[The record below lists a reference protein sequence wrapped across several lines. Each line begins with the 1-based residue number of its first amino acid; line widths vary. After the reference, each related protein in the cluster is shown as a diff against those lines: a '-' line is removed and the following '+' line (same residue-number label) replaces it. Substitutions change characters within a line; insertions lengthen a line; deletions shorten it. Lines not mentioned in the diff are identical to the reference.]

1 MLSRLHLRRPP
12 STPSSPVP
20 GQGSSLDLDTT
31 SQTPTAPEGGR
42 PQSAK
47 SASSSHL
54 PSTIL
59 STTNPRPIPTIG
71 DTGGGSVS
79 AAASVSGVPLQMY
92 RSAGS
97 SASSQPSESHRS
109 RTSKHLQGAQPPPP
123 IDTSS
128 AATRA
133 TLATRLSKISSFVTP
148 TDNNGSG
155 PFGKRPGA
163 GKRMASEPATK
174 AAAVTTPESAKSKKS
189 IPFLKKHSVSNL
201 WARRKTEKNPP
212 DITPLSS
219 AAEPTYDPRIRGT
232 KVHDFSAP
240 RPKRTTSQNENVVT
254 SPVKGGSPSLEHA
267 TPKSQAT
274 ELSTGSTLVGTATTT
289 QPVGLGLGLGLCEG
303 ATLSPTLGVQQEAG
317 GPSRGNSDARSIPQD
332 SMPSPP
338 LSHPSP
344 DEQQSDAPRLPVQ
357 LRDDPVPVTGA
368 SSEVVSQDTLP
379 GMTAGNKAN
388 ASVRTARSRNL
399 SKRSIRDSALSGIP
413 KHMKS
418 TSSRFSF
425 DMMGSADEEKAL
437 EERHRQRQR
446 EKGGGATS
454 ALRQEHDSRFDDLEE
469 EDFDYDAMMD
479 DDGLEEPIPGVNAD
493 YDDDYGEEPIP
504 GVNAD
509 YDEEPIPGTED
520 YAGLEEPIPGVNA
533 DYQELLPADDQDD
546 DDDYD
551 PETDP
556 DNDQENFAGFE
567 FQRSNKSS
575 GPITPHSPVVAST
588 PSNETEQAVAS
599 SVTEDTT
606 PELPKYATMSE
617 QVVGGPEQLPSP
629 ETIRAPITPEPIPI
643 GMPPTEP
650 TRREDDNELYFDNGL
665 ADELDFQGDGTHFD
679 ENLFDLDDTD
689 QYGRPIPGA
698 FARAAEQARA
708 RQLAQL
714 AEANAAA
721 APGVDPVQSTT
732 AGSMHALATGE
743 DMSPTQLPQLPTQP
757 IQQMSISGLDMA
769 YQAALAE
776 AAQRA
781 AESGKFRRSSSP
793 AVPEEPTVTSPTD
806 SAQSQHDFAKQQID
820 DYDDDED
827 DDGFGGGNGLDDY
840 EFDDEDIIAE
850 ANASALANDSDGW
863 YGQEFGFYSAPLSQS
878 GPSSLNRNPS
888 QNSENENNPFQYS
901 YGGYFGPAGS
911 DGVFR
916 SKSGRVVCRE
926 PTLTPITETSEYSNR
941 NSIMSLNLPPSIDA
955 RNSTSLQSPT
965 LAQLALMDDDE
976 FDSINK
982 LRKKTWAGAA
992 GSVGGGSMLSSREGS
1007 PRQERRP
1014 DPMAQFQQQQQQ
1026 GQMQM
1031 QVGEPGSPFAMTT
1044 GGHFGAGLTYDPKRS
1059 PYSAML
1065 RPGSSGN
1072 EQGRSI
1078 SPTLTNKIQ
1087 AVTMPVSPGQ
1097 SMPAQGMGLGLGLGM
1112 GMGIG
1117 MGMTQQQQQGQ
1128 QQQQQQ
1134 QASLLGPP
1142 VLMPVVGQQQV
1153 PASVPAVDMG
1163 VSSPLVE
1170 DEEEDEEQYHTSSQ
1184 PSGISS
1190 QQQQHQNPPLQ
1201 ENSGV
1206 NGSTLARKSSL
1217 AGTGSQAGVTG
1228 VEQQEQKK
1236 KVVGWA

>member
-1 MLSRLHLRRPP
+1 
-12 STPSSPVP
+12 
-20 GQGSSLDLDTT
+20 
-31 SQTPTAPEGGR
+31 
-42 PQSAK
+42 
-47 SASSSHL
+47 
-54 PSTIL
+54 
-59 STTNPRPIPTIG
+59 
-71 DTGGGSVS
+71 
-79 AAASVSGVPLQMY
+79 MY

-97 SASSQPSESHRS
+97 SVSSHPSESHKS
-109 RTSKHLQGAQPPPP
+109 RTSKQAQAPPP
-123 IDTSS
+123 IDTT

-148 TDNNGSG
+148 TDLNSSG

-163 GKRMASEPATK
+163 GKRMASEPAAK
-174 AAAVTTPESAKSKKS
+174 AAVTTPESAKSKKS

-201 WARRKTEKNPP
+201 WTRRKTAQTPP

-219 AAEPTYDPRIRGT
+219 SAEPTYDPRIRGT

-240 RPKRTTSQNENVVT
+240 RPKRTTSQNESVV
-254 SPVKGGSPSLEHA
+254 SPVKGSPSIDA

-274 ELSTGSTLVGTATTT
+274 ELGTGSTLVGTSQA
-289 QPVGLGLGLGLCEG
+289 VGLGLCEG
-303 ATLSPTLGVQQEAG
+303 ALFPTSGVQEA

-332 SMPSPP
+332 SLPSPP
-338 LSHPSP
+338 LAQPSP
-344 DEQQSDAPRLPVQ
+344 DEQQPDARPPVQ
-357 LRDDPVPVTGA
+357 LRDDPVPVPGP
-368 SSEVVSQDTLP
+368 SSAVASQDTLP
-379 GMTAGNKAN
+379 VMTAGTKAN

-399 SKRSIRDSALSGIP
+399 SKRSIRDPALSGIP

-493 YDDDYGEEPIP
+493 YEDDYGEEPIP
-504 GVNAD
+504 GVNTD
-509 YDEEPIPGTED
+509 YDEEPIPGVNTE
-520 YAGLEEPIPGVNA
+520 YADLEEPIPGVNA
-533 DYQELLPADDQDD
+533 DYQELLADDQDD
-546 DDDYD
+546 DYD
-551 PETDP
+551 PEADP

-588 PSNETEQAVAS
+588 PSNETDQPVAS
-599 SVTEDTT
+599 SATEGST
-606 PELPKYATMSE
+606 PELPKYATMPS
-617 QVVGGPEQLPSP
+617 QAAVAPALPMPEQLPSP
-629 ETIRAPITPEPIPI
+629 DTIRAAITPEPIPI

-743 DMSPTQLPQLPTQP
+743 DLPPTQLPQLPTQP
-757 IQQMSISGLDMA
+757 MQQMSISGLDMA

-806 SAQSQHDFAKQQID
+806 SAQSRDYVQRNDDDGFGSNGLD
-820 DYDDDED
+820 DYENED
-827 DDGFGGGNGLDDY
+827 DDGFGGNGLDDY

-863 YGQEFGFYSAPLSQS
+863 YGQEFGFYSAPLAQS
-878 GPSSLNRNPS
+878 GYGHSNSSSSSRNNNNTN
-888 QNSENENNPFQYS
+888 QNENENPFHYS

-955 RNSTSLQSPT
+955 RNSTGLQSPT

-982 LRKKTWAGAA
+982 LRKKTWP
-992 GSVGGGSMLSSREGS
+992 GSGSQASVSMLSSREGS
-1007 PRQERRP
+1007 PKAERRP
-1014 DPMAQFQQQQQQ
+1014 
-1026 GQMQM
+1026 
-1031 QVGEPGSPFAMTT
+1031 EPQPQLIDHGSPFAATT

-1059 PYSAML
+1059 PYSML
-1065 RPGSSGN
+1065 QPGTGN

-1087 AVTMPVSPGQ
+1087 AVTMPVGTGQPGLGPVQ
-1097 SMPAQGMGLGLGLGM
+1097 GMGMGLGMLQQQ
-1112 GMGIG
+1112 
-1117 MGMTQQQQQGQ
+1117 TQQQQP
-1128 QQQQQQ
+1128 
-1134 QASLLGPP
+1134 SLLGPP
-1142 VLMPVVGQQQV
+1142 VLMPMVGQQQV
-1153 PASVPAVDMG
+1153 PVSVPVDLAV
-1163 VSSPLVE
+1163 SRPLVE
-1170 DEEEDEEQYHTSSQ
+1170 ESEEYGTSGSK
-1184 PSGISS
+1184 
-1190 QQQQHQNPPLQ
+1190 PPVQ
-1201 ENSGV
+1201 ERTGV
-1206 NGSTLARKSSL
+1206 NDGSTSDTLGRKSSI
-1217 AGTGSQAGVTG
+1217 AGSGGGVTG